1 MPDEAETLGLLAL
14 LLLTDARRPARVD
27 AAGDLVALEHQDRS
41 RWDARRVADAL
52 HAARAELL
60 RRVGDAAGADAAY
73 ERAIALTSNT
83 AQRAALERS
92 RARTPLRIPRGR

>member
-1 MPDEAETLGLLAL
+1 
-14 LLLTDARRPARVD
+14 
-27 AAGDLVALEHQDRS
+27 
-41 RWDARRVADAL
+41 
-52 HAARAELL
+52 LL

-83 AQRAALERS
+83 AQRAALKRS